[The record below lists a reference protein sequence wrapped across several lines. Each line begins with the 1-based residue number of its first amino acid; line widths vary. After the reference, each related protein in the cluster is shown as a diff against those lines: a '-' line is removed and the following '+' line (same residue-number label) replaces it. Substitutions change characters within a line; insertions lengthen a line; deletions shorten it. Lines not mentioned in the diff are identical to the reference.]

1 MKLIRRS
8 IAVAVVVCAFFVH
21 STYTKSSES
30 NPEIA
35 RAACSSQFRY
45 LKQSL
50 HAMDLKGPPV
60 VTDGYTTNIAEAEW
74 PFMAIAYYGYA
85 CANIAQF
92 DEAMKPDAIA
102 EMRWALNA
110 LQTPR
115 LSGFMEPHFG
125 PPFGEGRLTPAVF
138 VHGHFLNLAV
148 RYREVTG
155 DTQYDALMER
165 IAKALDEAYTQDE
178 LGVLLS
184 YKHPPMWWLTDNF
197 PALSA
202 LARYDRIFHTHYG
215 AGKDKFLA
223 SLKDRY
229 LDPKTGMFCTYAD
242 PESRK
247 AGQGPRGISMM
258 YGLHFL
264 NDFAPDFA
272 KEQYALTKKY
282 LFGTVLGCSAVREF
296 PKGQESAED
305 IDSGPLVMGFGPS
318 ASGFGIAATAV
329 MDDTQTG
336 GQLLRSL
343 FLLGLE
349 VRDGGKLSYRD
360 LPDVGQAVILFGR
373 TEMLKRVA
381 AASKEK

>member
-1 MKLIRRS
+1 MRSKLIRRC
-8 IAVAVVVCAFFVH
+8 IAVAIIACALFVR
-21 STYTKSSES
+21 STYIKSAES
-30 NPEIA
+30 NSAIA
-35 RAACSSQFRY
+35 REACSLQFRY
-45 LKQSL
+45 LKQTL
-50 HAMDLKGPPV
+50 HAMDLTGPPV

-74 PFMAIAYYGYA
+74 PFMAVAYYGYA
-85 CANIAQF
+85 CANIAQC
-92 DEAMKPDAIA
+92 DEAKRPEAIA
-102 EMRWALNA
+102 EMRWALGA

-115 LSGFMEPHFG
+115 LSGFMKPHFG
-125 PPFGEGRLTPAVF
+125 PPFGDGPLTPAVF
-138 VHGHFLNLAV
+138 VHGHFLSLAV

-165 IAKALDEAYTQDE
+165 IATALDKAYAEDE

-223 SLKDRY
+223 TLKDRY
-229 LDPKTGMFCTYAD
+229 LDSKTGMFCTYAD
-242 PESRK
+242 SESRK

-264 NDFAPDFA
+264 RDFAPEFA
-272 KEQYALTKKY
+272 KEQYALAKKD
-282 LFGTVLGCSAVREF
+282 LFGSVLGCSAVREF
-296 PKGQESAED
+296 PVGQESTED

-318 ASGFGIAATAV
+318 ASGFAIAATAT
-329 MDDTQTG
+329 MDDAEAG

-349 VRDGGKLSYRD
+349 VREGDKLYYREM
-360 LPDVGQAVILFGR
+360 PEVGQAVILFGR
-373 TEMLKRVA
+373 TELLKRVA
-381 AASKEK
+381 HRP